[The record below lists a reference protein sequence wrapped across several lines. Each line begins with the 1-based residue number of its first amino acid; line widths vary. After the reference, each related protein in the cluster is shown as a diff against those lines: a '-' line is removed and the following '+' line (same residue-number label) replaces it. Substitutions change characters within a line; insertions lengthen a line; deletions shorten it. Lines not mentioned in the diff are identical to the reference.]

1 MLKKMKFDEEK
12 FERIGTDLSLEEC
25 YCEGFTVMEFFK
37 KDEKENK
44 LSKDSG
50 VTFLRFQDLYDDC
63 DYHLSESGL
72 EETTPICQAFW
83 NLEDLWETYNEGN
96 TKEQVAVCCDQEFL
110 VMPESAQEWLALGDA
125 MTCVGWTFDRNEVHY
140 PGY

>member
-25 YCEGFTVMEFFK
+25 YCEGYTVMEYLK
-37 KDEKENK
+37 KDEKGNK

-50 VTFLRFQDLYDDC
+50 VTFLQFYDS
-63 DYHLSESGL
+63 SEDEKNSDII
-72 EETTPICQAFW
+72 TPIAQAFW
-83 NLEDLWETYNEGN
+83 NLETLWETYNEGN
-96 TKEQVAVCCDQEFL
+96 TKEQVKDICDQEFL